1 MRGLSPER
9 NLILIG
15 FMGSGKTAVG
25 RLLARSLGR
34 EFVDLDARIEAAT
47 GRTIAELFRE
57 REEHG
62 FRAIEARLVAEVA
75 CLTGCVIAT
84 GGGVV
89 TDPANVA
96 ALRQRG
102 LLVWLRA
109 SPETILARVGGTALL
124 RPLLDVPDP
133 LARIRALLAE
143 REPRYAEA
151 DLAVDTDGRDVEA
164 VVAEIVRRLGDDAPG
179 R

>member
-1 MRGLSPER
+1 MRGLPPER
-9 NLILIG
+9 NLVLIG

-25 RLLARSLGR
+25 SLLARNLGR

-47 GRTIAELFRE
+47 GRTVAEIFRE
-57 REEHG
+57 RDEQG
-62 FRAIEARLVAEVA
+62 FRAIEGRMVAEVA
-75 CLTGCVIAT
+75 RLTGCVVAT

-96 ALRQRG
+96 ALRQSG

-109 SPETILARVGGTALL
+109 SPETILARIGGTGHL
-124 RPLLDVPDP
+124 RPLLNVPDP

-151 DLAVDTDGRDVEA
+151 DLIVDTDGQDVEG